1 MPRYERGIAKAR
13 TGLSAS
19 AFDAAW
25 AAGRALP
32 WMQVADEALKLTQ
45 KLETA
50 APTSE

>member
-1 MPRYERGIAKAR
+1 MQRYERGVAKTRAN
-13 TGLSAS
+13 LSAS
-19 AFDAAW
+19 AFEAAW

-45 KLETA
+45 KLATA